1 MAFFAVISAVL
12 WLVWPF
18 IGQDFAINKNAGT
31 EQAPYTIGQALKE
44 KINWLLPFTY
54 SGLLTF
60 YLVMLNIFPI
70 SGTTAISSK
79 ALSTL
84 VAIGG
89 ILGSLMAIA
98 LAKVYGK
105 RLPIIRI
112 CGVGMTGFG
121 ILMFNTSNGVLAS
134 VSALLIGVFMFLPV
148 SSTSILR
155 KVLDRIAAENR
166 RPVVLATVSPM
177 DDHGYMSLSVS
188 AIYER
193 DLINRG
199 ALTIVEVNPNF
210 PRTFG
215 DTQVHVSEV
224 AALVESDRPI
234 PVSNLAPYTEVDATI
249 GKYIASLVEDGS
261 TIQLGI
267 GNIPNAVAAELK
279 TKKHL
284 GIHTEMFTETMVD
297 LIECG
302 AVDNSCKGLYDGYSV
317 CSFTMGSQR
326 LYDYIDNNP
335 SVLFKSCTFTND
347 PYTIGKNNK
356 FVSVNASLEIDLTG
370 QCASETVGYHQW
382 SGTGGQSETV
392 QGSQMS
398 KGGKSI
404 IAMHS
409 TYTTKDENGK
419 EVLHSKIVPFLHEG
433 AAVTTSR
440 NDTDYVVTEYGI
452 AWLRGKNVAERA
464 EALITIAHP
473 DFRDALRAKAEE
485 YEIW

>member
-1 MAFFAVISAVL
+1 MKSFKEMYQEKLMTA
-12 WLVWPF
+12 
-18 IGQDFAINKNAGT
+18 D
-31 EQAPYTIGQALKE
+31 QALELIQDNDYMFSAQAAGEPAAILSHLQHLKE
-44 KINWLLPFTY
+44 TGVKNTTLNTCLPLQYYDAFKDPEMQGVM
-54 SGLLTF
+54 SHNGWFFSAGLRDAHKKKM
-60 YLVMLNIFPI
+60 V
-70 SGTTAISSK
+70 SS
-79 ALSTL
+79 
-84 VAIGG
+84 I
-89 ILGSLMAIA
+89 
-98 LAKVYGK
+98 
-105 RLPIIRI
+105 PQ
-112 CGVGMTGFG
+112 
-121 ILMFNTSNGVLAS
+121 
-134 VSALLIGVFMFLPV
+134 
-148 SSTSILR
+148 SSTSVLR
-155 KVLDRIAAENR
+155 KVLSRCEAENR

-177 DDHGYMSLSVS
+177 DEHGYMSLSIS

-193 DLINRG
+193 DLINYG
-199 ALTIVEVNPNF
+199 ALTILEVNPNF

-215 DTQVHVSEV
+215 DTQVHISEV
-224 AALVESDRPI
+224 DALVESDRPI
-234 PVSNLAPYTEVDATI
+234 PVSNLAPYTEVDAAI
-249 GKYIASLVEDGS
+249 GKYVASLVEDGS

-302 AVDNSCKGLYDGYSV
+302 AVDNSCKGLLNGYSV

-335 SVLFKSCTFTND
+335 SVMFKSCTFTND

-356 FVSVNASLEIDLTG
+356 FVSINASLEIDLTG
-370 QCASETVGYHQW
+370 QCASETVGYNHW

-398 KGGKSI
+398 KDGKSI

-409 TYTTKDENGK
+409 TYSTKDADGN

-433 AAVTTSR
+433 AAVSTSR

-452 AWLRGKNVAERA
+452 AWLRGANVAQRA
-464 EALITIAHP
+464 EALINIAHP
-473 DFRDALRAKAEE
+473 DFRDELRAKAEE
-485 YEIW
+485 YGIW

>member
-1 MAFFAVISAVL
+1 MKSIQEMYREKKMTA
-12 WLVWPF
+12 
-18 IGQDFAINKNAGT
+18 
-31 EQAPYTIGQALKE
+31 EQALSLIKDGDYMFSAQAAGEPAAILSKLQYLKE
-44 KINWLLPFTY
+44 TGVKDTTINTCLPLQYYDAFKDPEMKGIM
-54 SGLLTF
+54 SHNGWFFSAGLRDAHKKK
-60 YLVMLNIFPI
+60 LVSCIPQ
-70 SGTTAISSK
+70 
-79 ALSTL
+79 
-84 VAIGG
+84 
-89 ILGSLMAIA
+89 
-98 LAKVYGK
+98 
-105 RLPIIRI
+105 
-112 CGVGMTGFG
+112 
-121 ILMFNTSNGVLAS
+121 
-134 VSALLIGVFMFLPV
+134 

-155 KVLDRIAAENR
+155 KMLSRLEVENR

-177 DDHGYMSLSVS
+177 DEHGYMSLSIS

-193 DLINRG
+193 DLINYG

-215 DTQVHVSEV
+215 DTQVHISEV
-224 AALVESDRPI
+224 DALVESDRPI
-234 PVSNLAPYTEVDATI
+234 PLSTVTPYTDVDAAI
-249 GKYIASLVEDGS
+249 GKYVASLVEDGS

-279 TKKHL
+279 GKKHL

-302 AVDNSCKGLYDGYSV
+302 AVDNSCKGLLNGYSV

-326 LYDYIDNNP
+326 LYDYINNNP
-335 SVLFKSCTFTND
+335 AVLFKSCTFTND

-370 QCASETVGYHQW
+370 QCASETVGYDQW

-392 QGSQMS
+392 QGAQMS
-398 KGGKSI
+398 PGGKSI

-409 TYTTKDENGK
+409 TYSTKDENGK

-452 AWLRGKNVAERA
+452 AWLRGANVVQRA
-464 EALITIAHP
+464 EALISIAHP
-473 DFRDALRAKAEE
+473 DFREGLREQAEK
-485 YEIW
+485 YGIW